1 MDLFR
6 GSFRRLGLLL
16 LFSAACFA
24 QGDDY
29 APENEN
35 VLLKTRPGKQ
45 LFKEDVQCG
54 NYFWISVKAAVNGAP
69 VLYYFYG
76 DPAFGKNKVGLYR
89 QDLYH
94 PVVAD
99 QKDPP
104 TVQVIRAQQG
114 NIREIRVRLTAAE
127 LESSRACFP
136 GLIARRRPHPESA
149 GSGDS
154 TPRAMQLSSAP
165 PKASD
170 ASCRSCPVDGK
181 HFSDSPI
188 RCGAAPR

>member
-1 MDLFR
+1 MKRFTHW
-6 GSFRRLGLLL
+6 RLGLVL
-16 LFSAACFA
+16 LFAAACFA
-24 QGDDY
+24 QRDDY

-104 TVQVIRAQQG
+104 TVQVIRAREG

-127 LESSRACFP
+127 LASSKACF
-136 GLIARRRPHPESA
+136 A
-149 GSGDS
+149 D
-154 TPRAMQLSSAP
+154 
-165 PKASD
+165 
-170 ASCRSCPVDGK
+170 
-181 HFSDSPI
+181 
-188 RCGAAPR
+188 

>member
-1 MDLFR
+1 VDVTL
-6 GSFRRLGLLL
+6 GSVKRLGLLL

-35 VLLKTRPGKQ
+35 VLLRTRPGKQ

-54 NYFWISVKAAVNGAP
+54 GYFWISVKAAVNGAP

-94 PVVAD
+94 AVVAD

-127 LESSRACFP
+127 LASSRACFP
-136 GLIARRRPHPESA
+136 
-149 GSGDS
+149 D
-154 TPRAMQLSSAP
+154 
-165 PKASD
+165 
-170 ASCRSCPVDGK
+170 
-181 HFSDSPI
+181 
-188 RCGAAPR
+188 

>member
-1 MDLFR
+1 MDLSL
-6 GSFRRLGLLL
+6 GRLRWLSLVL
-16 LFSAACFA
+16 LFSAACIA
-24 QGDDY
+24 QSDDY

-54 NYFWISVKAAVNGAP
+54 NYFWISVKAAVDGTP

-94 PVVAD
+94 AVVAE

-104 TVQVIRAQQG
+104 TVQVIRAPQG

-127 LESSRACFP
+127 LA
-136 GLIARRRPHPESA
+136 
-149 GSGDS
+149 
-154 TPRAMQLSSAP
+154 
-165 PKASD
+165 ASKD
-170 ASCRSCPVDGK
+170 CLPD
-181 HFSDSPI
+181 
-188 RCGAAPR
+188 

>member
-1 MDLFR
+1 MPHWKRMDLFR
-6 GSFRRLGLLL
+6 GNFRRLGLVF

-24 QGDDY
+24 QADDY

-76 DPAFGKNKVGLYR
+76 DPAFGKNKVGLYQQR
-89 QDLYH
+89 LYRA
-94 PVVAD
+94 VVGE

-127 LESSRACFP
+127 LASSKACLP
-136 GLIARRRPHPESA
+136 
-149 GSGDS
+149 D
-154 TPRAMQLSSAP
+154 
-165 PKASD
+165 
-170 ASCRSCPVDGK
+170 
-181 HFSDSPI
+181 
-188 RCGAAPR
+188 